1 MRIKLLSAYSQTVL
15 LVPTEDHVSVTSGS
29 ELITSFGSQVSD
41 NERTDSTDSVAWN
54 WNVNATLARQLATD
68 AREEAFSNLSA
79 EIENDT
85 RIEALLAWRES
96 HRSPAYLSQR
106 LATTEQAV
114 DLSRSGGIF
123 DEPAHFCHILDL
135 MENGDFIRA
144 DLEIQQLRSAAHA
157 GGSFIAQWWSGFI
170 YTGRLISQGKFLE
183 AGQEAQQVFS
193 RGQIADEPG
202 RLVITL
208 EQQSL
213 ILIESIIPPELS
225 AVFQG
230 ETQLLANHYARSL
243 AALANASLGNVATAE
258 QLIADTLDILKDS
271 EQEAGWLPTVT
282 MLTEAAHLLKRFDIA
297 AQSALLLEPYSRHHV
312 TYIGNTIRGPVRRYC
327 ALAKHAAG
335 DLSGAIDDLLM
346 ARNESRRIG
355 DHLWDLACS
364 VDILELL
371 AEADPGRA
379 IELVP
384 ESIIVDAEQSEMKWR
399 AHRGRIALT
408 TARTSLAANMG
419 LTTRQISVMNGLL
432 QNLTINEIAQQLGF
446 SHSTVRQESIAIY
459 KALQIEGRTAIADR
473 ARQLQLF

>member
-1 MRIKLLSAYSQTVL
+1 
-15 LVPTEDHVSVTSGS
+15 
-29 ELITSFGSQVSD
+29 
-41 NERTDSTDSVAWN
+41 
-54 WNVNATLARQLATD
+54 
-68 AREEAFSNLSA
+68 
-79 EIENDT
+79 
-85 RIEALLAWRES
+85 
-96 HRSPAYLSQR
+96 
-106 LATTEQAV
+106 
-114 DLSRSGGIF
+114 
-123 DEPAHFCHILDL
+123 
-135 MENGDFIRA
+135 
-144 DLEIQQLRSAAHA
+144 
-157 GGSFIAQWWSGFI
+157 
-170 YTGRLISQGKFLE
+170 
-183 AGQEAQQVFS
+183 
-193 RGQIADEPG
+193 
-202 RLVITL
+202 
-208 EQQSL
+208 
-213 ILIESIIPPELS
+213 
-225 AVFQG
+225 VFQG

-258 QLIADTLDILKDS
+258 QLISDTLDIFKDS
-271 EQEAGWLPTVT
+271 EKEAGWLPTVT

-327 ALAKHAAG
+327 ALAKHASG

-371 AEADPGRA
+371 AEADPSRA

-384 ESIIVDAEQSEMKWR
+384 ESIIVDAELSEMKWR

-408 TARTSLAANMG
+408 TARSSLAANMG
-419 LTTRQISVMNGLL
+419 LTSRQISVMNGLL
-432 QNLTINEIAQQLGF
+432 QNLTINEIAQHLGF